1 MICTHMMSMCH
12 NTLRY
17 KKFKKECIQRKDKTD
32 MYLLHLD
39 AEVLNLQYE
48 LYGCIYFNIPD
59 TMEIPVIATT
69 IQHQAILIH
78 INFIND

>member
-1 MICTHMMSMCH
+1 
-12 NTLRY
+12 
-17 KKFKKECIQRKDKTD
+17 